1 MAGITSYNFK
11 SGFKHELEV
20 LSLAALY
27 ASHRQTVTHPHRANF
42 YHIFWF
48 ANGPHTHFVDFNPI
62 TIKKNSLL
70 FVNKEQVQSFDQRGN
85 VDGKLILFTDRFFAK
100 STDDHRFLNN
110 SILFNDFMEPAVIN
124 LNKKTDELTAYFQQ
138 IEKEFVNTDDAG
150 HYDLLRNSLHNF
162 LMQAERQRR
171 QSGFKEIK
179 KGADLD
185 YLTLFKE
192 LVGQHF
198 KEYKSVNHYARQIN
212 VSEKRLGQATLKT
225 IGKTPKQVIDDRIV
239 LEAKRLLTHT
249 SQSIKQ
255 IGYYLGFEEP
265 TNFIKYFRKHEG
277 VTPIEFREMTN
288 EK

>member
-1 MAGITSYNFK
+1 
-11 SGFKHELEV
+11 
-20 LSLAALY
+20 
-27 ASHRQTVTHPHRANF
+27 
-42 YHIFWF
+42 
-48 ANGPHTHFVDFNPI
+48 
-62 TIKKNSLL
+62 
-70 FVNKEQVQSFDQRGN
+70 
-85 VDGKLILFTDRFFAK
+85 
-100 STDDHRFLNN
+100 
-110 SILFNDFMEPAVIN
+110 MEPAVIN

-138 IEKEFVNTDDAG
+138 IEKEFVNTDDAW

-162 LMQAERQRR
+162 LLQAERQRR

-179 KGADLD
+179 KGDDLD

>member
-27 ASHRQTVTHPHRANF
+27 ASQRQTVTHPHRANF

-48 ANGPHTHFVDFNPI
+48 ANGPHTHFVDFTPI
-62 TIKKNSLL
+62 TVKKNSLL
-70 FVNKEQVQSFDQRGN
+70 FVNKEQVQSFDQQGN
-85 VDGKLILFTDRFFAK
+85 IEGKLILFTDRFFAK
-100 STDDHRFLNN
+100 SADDLRFINN

-124 LNKKTDELTAYFQQ
+124 LNKQTDELTAYFQQ
-138 IEKEFVNTDDAG
+138 IEKEFANTDDAW

-198 KEYKSVNHYARQIN
+198 KEHKSVSHYAREIN

-277 VTPIEFREMTN
+277 VTPIEFRE
-288 EK
+288 KH

>member
-1 MAGITSYNFK
+1 MAAEILSYNFK

-20 LSLAALY
+20 LSLASLY
-27 ASHRQTVTHPHRANF
+27 ADARQALIHPHRANF
-42 YHIFWF
+42 YHVFWF
-48 ANGPHTHFVDFNPI
+48 LSGPHTHHVDFKPVPV
-62 TIKKNSLL
+62 KKNTLL
-70 FVNKEQVQSFDQRGN
+70 FVNKEQVQSFDQSAN
-85 VDGKLILFTDRFFAK
+85 ISGKLILFTDRFFAK
-100 STDDHRFLNN
+100 SADDLRFLNN

-124 LNKKTDELTAYFQQ
+124 LTKPADQLFSCFHQ
-138 IEKEFVNTDDAG
+138 IEDEFTNNNALH
-150 HYDLLRNSLHNF
+150 HYDLLRNYLHNF
-162 LMQAERQRR
+162 LLLAERQWR

-192 LVGQHF
+192 LVSRHF
-198 KEYKSVNHYARQIN
+198 KEKKSVSHYASEMN
-212 VSEKRLGQATLKT
+212 VSEKRLGQATVKT
-225 IGKTPKQVIDDRIV
+225 IGKTPKQVIDERVV

-277 VTPIEFREMTN
+277 VTPIEFREAHTP
-288 EK
+288 